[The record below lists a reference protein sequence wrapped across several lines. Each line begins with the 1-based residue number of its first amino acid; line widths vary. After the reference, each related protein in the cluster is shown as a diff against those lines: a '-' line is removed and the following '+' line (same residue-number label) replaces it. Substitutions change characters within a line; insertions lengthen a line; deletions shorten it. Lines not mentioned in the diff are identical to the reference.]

1 MVKWAALFW
10 FSAVIVLGQADI
22 PERARKELELHPN
35 SSWAHFWIAE
45 SLLEQRNWQSAANEL
60 REALNGDLQPR
71 WIEVWT
77 HIYLGEVM
85 DVTGQRDRAVNEYRQ
100 AKRTHDDYAG
110 AEEIADELMEHAM
123 SLVVRQLSSD
133 FDQIDPPE
141 VIEKIE
147 PEYSLEGRMAE
158 LEGTVRVQG
167 VIGADGFARELRV
180 ISHLG
185 LGR

>member
-1 MVKWAALFW
+1 
-10 FSAVIVLGQADI
+10 
-22 PERARKELELHPN
+22 
-35 SSWAHFWIAE
+35 
-45 SLLEQRNWQSAANEL
+45 
-60 REALNGDLQPR
+60 
-71 WIEVWT
+71 
-77 HIYLGEVM
+77 M
-85 DVTGQRDRAVNEYRQ
+85 DVTGQRHRAVNEYRH

-110 AEEIADELMEHAM
+110 AEEIADELIEDAM

-185 LGR
+185 LGLDERAVEAVQKWKSKPGSYRPAGSDEYRRKRRIPARIEDITLALVGSGIPPLWSITSTCD